1 MAAPSTIVEV
11 SEAHADYARAARRNR
26 IFGLGNGR
34 SIVAYS
40 RAVPELGGSLRVFT
54 RLLVVPH
61 DRAVRH

>member
-1 MAAPSTIVEV
+1 MARMELPLTPSTTAPFV
-11 SEAHADYARAARRNR
+11 
-26 IFGLGNGR
+26 FGLGNGR